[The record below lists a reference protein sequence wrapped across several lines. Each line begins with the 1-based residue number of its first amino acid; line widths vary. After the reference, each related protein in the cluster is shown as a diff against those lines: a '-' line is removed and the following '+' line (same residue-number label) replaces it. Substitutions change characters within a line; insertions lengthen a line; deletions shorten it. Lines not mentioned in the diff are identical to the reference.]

1 MTAAVAMDDPEQ
13 ARRRRVRNSAILWS
27 LIAAGFYLA
36 FVVMTLVRAHK

>member
-1 MTAAVAMDDPEQ
+1 MTAALAMNDEEQ

-27 LIAAGFYLA
+27 LVAAGFYLA